1 MDIEEARS
9 IMNDTSDRT
18 PAEIEEAINRL
29 LSESECTCKSTKSF
43 EEKITEE
50 MTERIN
56 SLPFDKQKL
65 VKDAAYNLFNP
76 DFISR
81 ATMPKS
87 YPSPIIHPVKI
98 TYVRP
103 NGEEVFFGLYE
114 SAKVFAEQ
122 MGIDVESDSVNRV
135 LKKYGFL
142 VKPSEE

>member
-1 MDIEEARS
+1 MDIAEARS

-29 LSESECTCKSTKSF
+29 LSVASTKSF

-122 MGIDVESDSVNRV
+122 MGIDVETDSVNRV